1 MTSHP
6 AYVQAPAAPAN
17 RALAGAP
24 PVVVAA
30 PAPVAAGNAAR
41 FFRRLGSDRPAM
53 AGGAMVALVVV
64 LAVLAPVVAPFDPAV
79 QSPVERLQGPSW
91 LHLFGTDE
99 FGRDVFSRV
108 VFGARIS
115 LVVGVVPV
123 AIALLVGVPLGLLAG
138 TASGLVDTILMR
150 IMDAL
155 LSFPAILLA
164 IAIVAMLGPGLGNAM
179 IAVGIINIPYFTR
192 LIRGQTLVLREQ
204 EFVLAA
210 QAIGASFLRVAARH
224 ILPNNLSLI
233 IVQSSLTIAASI
245 VVESSLSF
253 LGLGAQPPAPAW
265 GSMLKMGYEYLLR
278 NPSMSVAPGAAI
290 FLTVLGFNLL
300 GDGLRDAPDPRLRDR

>member
-1 MTSHP
+1 MTSRP
-6 AYVQAPAAPAN
+6 AYLEAPEAPAD
-17 RALAGAP
+17 RALARAP
-24 PVVVAA
+24 RVAA
-30 PAPVAAGNAAR
+30 APRPLAAGNAAR
-41 FFRRLGSDRPAM
+41 FFRHLGRDRLAM
-53 AGGAMVALVVV
+53 AGGAMVGLVVV

-79 QSPVERLQGPSW
+79 QSPVERLQGPSR
-91 LHLFGTDE
+91 LHPLGTDE

-123 AIALLVGVPLGLLAG
+123 LIALLVGVPLGLLAG

-150 IMDAL
+150 VIDAL

-192 LIRGQTLVLREQ
+192 LIRGQTLVLRELD
-204 EFVLAA
+204 FVLAA
-210 QAIGASFLRVAARH
+210 RAIGASSLRLAVRH

-278 NPSMSVAPGAAI
+278 NPTMAVSPGAAI

>member
-1 MTSHP
+1 MTTHP
-6 AYVQAPAAPAN
+6 AYLEAPDRPASRAVVEAP
-17 RALAGAP
+17 RVDTDAG
-24 PVVVAA
+24 
-30 PAPVAAGNAAR
+30 PASPGNAAK
-41 FFRRLGSDRPAM
+41 FFRRLTRDRLAM
-53 AGGAMVALVVV
+53 AGGAMVGLVV
-64 LAVLAPVVAPFDPAV
+64 LLSVLAPVVAPFDPAL
-79 QSPVERLQGPSW
+79 QNPPERLQGPSRQ
-91 LHLFGTDE
+91 HLFGTDE

-115 LVVGVVPV
+115 LMVGVVPV

-138 TASGLVDTILMR
+138 TASGVADTILMR

-210 QAIGASFLRVAARH
+210 QAIGASFLRVAIRH

-278 NPSMSVAPGAAI
+278 NPSMAVAPGGAI

-300 GDGLRDAPDPRLRDR
+300 GDGLRDAPDPRLKDR